1 MADTDDIREFTTDV
15 SLYEKGR
22 PEYLKESVEF
32 LLSCVGA
39 LPSENN
45 EATKL
50 LEIAAGTGK
59 FTRVMAEILTEKK
72 ANVKVIASDS
82 QEAMCDMFRRCIP
95 TIEILRF
102 PAENIGKKGFV
113 LWVKQSGTP
122 LEWAYERVAIFQ
134 YAEYQAWKV
143 WQCTHEPSVLKKAY
157 CAHQNRSIARGSVG
171 LGDLHL
177 TYRGVAMI
185 FFSRSI
191 LTSQFFHIIT
201 TSFAHTVCC
210 PSFGGTGR

>member
-1 MADTDDIREFTTDV
+1 MAASMGSPMFRFPFPLHFFIYPIPTARQKQINMADIREFTTDV

-22 PEYLKESVEF
+22 PEYSKESVEF

-39 LPSENN
+39 LPSANN

-82 QEAMCDMFRRCIP
+82 QEAMCHMFRRCIP

-113 LWVKQSGTP
+113 LWLKQSGTP
-122 LEWAYERVAIFQ
+122 LEWAYEGVAIFQ
-134 YAEYQAWKV
+134 YAEYKAWKV
-143 WQCTHEPSVLKKAY
+143 WQCTHEASVLKKL
-157 CAHQNRSIARGSVG
+157 I
-171 LGDLHL
+171 
-177 TYRGVAMI
+177 
-185 FFSRSI
+185 
-191 LTSQFFHIIT
+191 
-201 TSFAHTVCC
+201 AHTKIVALHAAALV
-210 PSFGGTGR
+210 